1 MFGQLIWWG
10 TAALEL
16 TLLVRGVRGAWSPR
30 YRIFYVYIL
39 FVLSQSLLR
48 FAVYHYNYVRYP
60 YVYWPTE
67 FLAILAGCGLTF
79 EIYRKGLAAYP
90 GTARMARN
98 LLAIVFV
105 LAATKALVDA
115 SSDPRWWPIATSTD
129 LELAL
134 RIVQAGSIG
143 ALVVLFLIY
152 KVPFGKNLRGIV
164 LGYGLFLAVS
174 VIQFAFISV
183 QGERYLAFWS
193 YLQSIAYLLVLGIW
207 TSHLWSYQM
216 EPQPETTVRLE
227 LQYQR
232 VAAATRQ
239 RLREARGYVG
249 KAVGS

>member
-1 MFGQLIWWG
+1 MLSQAIWWAG
-10 TAALEL
+10 IVVEAI
-16 TLLVRGVRGAWSPR
+16 LLLRGLRGGWSSR
-30 YRIFYVYIL
+30 YRYFYLYIL
-39 FVLSQSLLR
+39 FVFLQSLLR
-48 FAVYHYNYVRYP
+48 FFIFRRDPQLYSS
-60 YVYWPTE
+60 VYWITE
-67 FLAILAGCGLTF
+67 FLGLMIGCALTF

-105 LAATKALVDA
+105 LAATKAFVDA
-115 SSDPRWWPIATSTD
+115 SNDPRWWPIATTTD

-164 LGYGLFLAVS
+164 LGYGLFLTLS
-174 VIQFAFISV
+174 VMQFAFMSV

-193 YLQSIAYLLVLGIW
+193 YMQSFAYLLVLGIW
-207 TSHLWSYQM
+207 AGHLWSYQR
-216 EPQPETTVRLE
+216 EPEPEATVRLE
-227 LQYQR
+227 LEYQR

-239 RLREARGYVG
+239 RLRDARGYVG
-249 KAVGS
+249 KVVGS

>member
-1 MFGQLIWWG
+1 MLGQLIWWA
-10 TAALEL
+10 TAASEL
-16 TLLVRGVRGAWSPR
+16 VLLVRGVRGKWAPR
-30 YRIFYVYIL
+30 YRIFYAYIL
-39 FVLSQSLLR
+39 FVLLQSVLR
-48 FAVYHYNYVRYP
+48 FAFYHSNYRLYP
-60 YVYWPTE
+60 YVYWLTE
-67 FLAILAGCGLTF
+67 FLAVLIGCGLTF

-105 LAATKALVDA
+105 LAVTKAFVDA
-115 SSDPRWWPIATSTD
+115 SNDPRWWPIATSTD

-164 LGYGLFLAVS
+164 LGYGLFLAPNI
-174 VIQFAFISV
+174 IQFALIPAR
-183 QGERYLAFWS
+183 GARYVDFWS
-193 YLQSIAYLLVLGIW
+193 SAQPLVYLLVLGIW
-207 TSHLWSYQM
+207 AGHLWSYQQ
-216 EPQPETTVRLE
+216 EPEPEATVRLE
-227 LQYQR
+227 LEYQR

-239 RLREARGYVG
+239 RLRQARGYLG